1 MISRSALR
9 ASASS
14 PILARRGFH
23 STRARLS
30 SPYHYPEGPRSNIP
44 FDPLNKYFFYQ
55 YWGTISESDSS
66 CPALS
71 LTGCKAFFFG
81 LPFVIAGT
89 FIMMVRKLHCLKR
102 YCSLANEEEQVG
114 AFGLG
119 CLLQIQSSLT
129 AFWQRLRKKSRVVH
143 TSERNS
149 GQQADLCGDL
159 AVSIG
164 VLALI
169 LRLFSRPIVIG

>member
-1 MISRSALR
+1 MISRLALR

-44 FDPLNKYFFYQ
+44 FDPLSKYFFYQ
-55 YWGTISESDSS
+55 YWGTMSESDSS

-71 LTGCKAFFFG
+71 LTGCKAFFFA
-81 LPFVIAGT
+81 LPFIIAGT
-89 FIMMVRKLHCLKR
+89 FIMMIRKSQCLKR

-114 AFGLG
+114 AVGLG
-119 CLLQIQSSLT
+119 CLLQIQSSFT
-129 AFWQRLRKKSRVVH
+129 AFWQRSRKRSRVVH
-143 TSERNS
+143 TSEQNS
-149 GQQADLCGDL
+149 EQLADLCDDL
-159 AVSIG
+159 AAKHWCPYLHIET
-164 VLALI
+164 
-169 LRLFSRPIVIG
+169 FSRPTVIA